1 MVERLFYNGQLADW
15 LGTGLQTLL
24 GWFDSNTALRRAVF
38 VFPCYLLERK
48 YLMAKKEYGTRKKYH
63 FIYKTTNL
71 LSGRYYIGMHSTDNL
86 NDGYLGSG
94 TYLRRSINKH
104 GKENHSIEILEFVNS
119 REELAAR
126 EKEIV
131 SLQEIAKKECMNLK
145 VGGEGGFVSKEACR
159 KGARMLAKLHKERCK
174 NDPEYRKKRVEIS
187 KKTAREQLEKGTHPF
202 LKVENRK
209 NWKGKKHRPETIEKM
224 KESHKGAGKGDKNSQ
239 YGTCWITNEVE
250 NKKICKGELIPEGW
264 KLGRKIKKN

>member
-1 MVERLFYNGQLADW
+1 
-15 LGTGLQTLL
+15 
-24 GWFDSNTALRRAVF
+24 
-38 VFPCYLLERK
+38 
-48 YLMAKKEYGTRKKYH
+48 MAKKEYGTRKKYH

-71 LSGRYYIGMHSTDNL
+71 LSGRYYIGMHSTDDL

-94 TYLRRSINKH
+94 TYLKRSINKH

-145 VGGEGGFVSKEACR
+145 VGGEGGFSREWID
-159 KGARMLAKLHKERCK
+159 KGRELANKAKAKLINEDPEFREKYYKAIQEGIKKAKERGVK
-174 NDPEYRKKRVEIS
+174 FSNISENFSWEGKR
-187 KKTAREQLEKGTHPF
+187 
-202 LKVENRK
+202 
-209 NWKGKKHRPETIEKM
+209 HRPETLEKM
-224 KESHKGAGKGDKNSQ
+224 RNTRKERDLGKGPSNSQ

-250 NKKICKGELIPEGW
+250 SKKIYKGTIIPEGW
-264 KLGRKIKKN
+264 RLGRKVKNNIEL